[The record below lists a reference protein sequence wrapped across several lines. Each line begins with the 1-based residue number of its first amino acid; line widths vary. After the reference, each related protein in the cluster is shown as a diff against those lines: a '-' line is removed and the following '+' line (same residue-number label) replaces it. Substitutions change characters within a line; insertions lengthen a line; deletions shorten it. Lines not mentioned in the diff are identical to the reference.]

1 MAAAL
6 TFIQEMRE
14 KRANIWEEMK
24 SLNDKTKSEN
34 RDFTADEEKR
44 YSDMD
49 KDLSSLK
56 VRIDR
61 EERLMN
67 EENELNKR
75 DYSGAGAPNGEQRG
89 NDAEKQEAEHRAAF
103 RKFIIQGE
111 QGLDAR
117 EKQLMAEKRALAV
130 GSAGAGGNTV
140 PTGFYNDLI
149 KALKLWGGMREVS
162 RILPTASG
170 NTLPI
175 PTTNTTAQKGRLLA
189 ENTAASTLDPVF
201 GQTSLGAYK
210 FTSDIVLVS
219 LEMMQD
225 SAIDVEAF
233 IRDEIAARIGR
244 IQNQYYTTGSGTA
257 EPQGVVTAAVSGKV
271 GTTGQVSSVI
281 FDDLVDLIHSV
292 DPAYRAAS
300 KFMFHDQTLKVLKK
314 MKDSQGR
321 PLYLPGIALNEPDT
335 INGYAYQ
342 INQDMATMAANAKSI
357 LFGAFN
363 NFWIRDV
370 MDVQITRFA
379 EKYMDAGQIGFVAF
393 ARSDSKLINAG
404 TNPIAYYANSAT

>member
-49 KDLSSLK
+49 KDLTSLK
-56 VRIDR
+56 GRIDR

-292 DPAYRAAS
+292 DPAYRGAS

-379 EKYMDAGQIGFVAF
+379 EKYMDSGQIGFVAF

-404 TNPIAYYANSAT
+404 TNPVAYYANSAT